1 MAQSVERFT
10 RNEQAN
16 GSIPFT
22 STTKGSSQSGDPFWQ
37 IFSER
42 TAEQCRKNSISF
54 FQLCL

>member
-1 MAQSVERFT
+1 MAQSVERVT

-22 STTKGSSQSGDPFWQ
+22 STTKGSSQSGDPFLQ
-37 IFSER
+37 IFPER
-42 TAEQCRKNSISF
+42 TAEQCRKSSISF